1 MKKRTLTLLLICFIS
16 FSAFVACKKEN
27 KNIKI
32 SGIITDASGNKIEG
46 VNVTLQGTLLQ
57 GGAYSTGFS
66 DITTVKTDANGFYE
80 IDTKWQTVDKY
91 KITLFKYNYFENS
104 YQYISDD
111 FPIGEKVTKNLTIH
125 PLAWIKIVVNN
136 VDPDGN
142 GDRISY
148 KYDTDESPLCADCCN
163 NTPIVGNGMI
173 YSNVLKCK
181 LPGNKNAK
189 ISWTVQKS
197 NNITNYSQQ
206 VFCTAFD
213 TTTFNINY

>member
-1 MKKRTLTLLLICFIS
+1 MKKRTLTLLLLFIVS
-16 FSAFVACKKEN
+16 LYTFVSCKKES
-27 KNIKI
+27 KNIKVL
-32 SGIITDASGNKIEG
+32 GFITDVAGNKIEG

-66 DITTVKTDANGFYE
+66 DIATVKTDANGFYK

-111 FPIGEKVTKNLTIH
+111 FPIGEKVTKNLTID
-125 PLAWIKIVVNN
+125 PMAWIKIVVNN

-148 KYDTDESPLCADCCN
+148 KYDTDKFSLCADCCN
-163 NTPIVGNGMI
+163 NTPIVGNGML

-181 LPGNKNAK
+181 LTGNKNAK
-189 ISWTVQKS
+189 ISWTVQKGGS
-197 NNITNYSQQ
+197 ITSYTDN

>member
-1 MKKRTLTLLLICFIS
+1 MRFRILAILLSTLFAFS
-16 FSAFVACKKEN
+16 FFYACKKDD

-32 SGIITDASGNKIEG
+32 SGVITDSAGNKIEG

-57 GGAYSTGFS
+57 GGAFSSGFS
-66 DITTVKTDANGFYE
+66 DIATVKTDANGFYE

-104 YQYISDD
+104 FQYISDE
-111 FPIGEKVTKNLTIH
+111 FQAGEKVTKNLIIN
-125 PLAWIKIVVNN
+125 PVAWIKILVNN

-148 KYDTDESPLCADCCN
+148 KYDTEEFQLCTDCCN
-163 NTPIVGNGMI
+163 NTPIIGNGML

-189 ISWTVQKS
+189 ISWTVQKGGS
-197 NNITNYSQQ
+197 INSYSEN